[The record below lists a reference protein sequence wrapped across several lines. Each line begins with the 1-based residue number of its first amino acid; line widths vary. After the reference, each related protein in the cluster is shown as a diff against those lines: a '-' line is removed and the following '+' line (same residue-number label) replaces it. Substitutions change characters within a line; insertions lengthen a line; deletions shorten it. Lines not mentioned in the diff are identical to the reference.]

1 MADNKPTLHHM
12 NCSQSQRIL
21 WLLEE
26 LNIEYNLI
34 SHERNPPNHPT
45 HPYHAPT
52 SLVAA
57 GHYGKS
63 PLLIT
68 GAKDGSR
75 PIPESSAI
83 ATYLI
88 RSFDTEDK
96 FGLKNGDWIRDEI
109 LSSIDSTTFNHVH
122 MQALMFDWGVL
133 KAGDSAGNFPL
144 SGKAYW
150 TVLADLEY
158 ELKNGPKGGYFM
170 GEHPGRADILLEFQM
185 SMVKLRNWADLKA
198 DYPLLDAWLERVY
211 ARDAWKRGLAKGNGY
226 DLSMFPKIPE
236 RR

>member
-34 SHERNPPNHPT
+34 SHERNPPDHPT
-45 HPYHAPT
+45 APYRSPT

-57 GHYGKS
+57 GHYGKA

-75 PIPESSAI
+75 QIPESSAI
-83 ATYLI
+83 VTYLI
-88 RSFDTEDK
+88 RTFDTDDK

-109 LSSIDSTTFNHVH
+109 LVSMNCTTFNALG
-122 MQALMFDWGVL
+122 MQSLMFDWGVL
-133 KAGDSAGNFPL
+133 KPGDKSLSFP
-144 SGKAYW
+144 SGPAYW
-150 TVLADLEY
+150 TILRDLEY

-170 GEHPGRADILLEFQM
+170 GERPGRADILLEFNM
-185 SMVKLRNWADLKA
+185 SMVKHRNWVDLKA
-198 DYPLLDAWLERVY
+198 EYPLLDAWLERVY
-211 ARDAWKRGLAKGNGY
+211 ARDAWKTGLAKGNGY
-226 DLSMFPKIPE
+226 DLNMFPKIPE